1 MGLGKV
7 RITRQKLNDIIENE
21 VRLMLTEPAPLELDE
36 DLPAPETEAG
46 LRYEL
51 SKAKQEIKRLKRT
64 IATLRQQKSPELQM
78 DRCLQ
83 FVSKVVDS
91 SKGKTTVDKTK

>member
-1 MGLGKV
+1 M
-7 RITRQKLNDIIENE
+7 RITRTKLMDIVESE
-21 VRLMLTEPAPLELDE
+21 VRLVLNQPAPIDLDE
-36 DLPAPETEAG
+36 DQADSENEAG

-64 IATLRQQKSPELQM
+64 IAVLKQTKSPDLQM

>member
-1 MGLGKV
+1 V

-51 SKAKQEIKRLKRT
+51 SK
-64 IATLRQQKSPELQM
+64 
-78 DRCLQ
+78 
-83 FVSKVVDS
+83 
-91 SKGKTTVDKTK
+91 TTNGSMPPVCFQSC